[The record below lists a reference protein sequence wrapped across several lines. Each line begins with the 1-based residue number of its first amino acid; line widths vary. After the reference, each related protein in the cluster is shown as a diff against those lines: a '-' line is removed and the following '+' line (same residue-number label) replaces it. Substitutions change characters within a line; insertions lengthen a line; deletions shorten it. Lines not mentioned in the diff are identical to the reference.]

1 MNSSV
6 SPGPALAPIAC
17 SALAEELSPLL
28 AQLVLLLRRE
38 ASHLPVSAPQAG
50 VLLLLKYG
58 PRRVSDLTQG
68 VGVAQPTMTALV
80 DRMERQGWVRRM
92 PDPDDRRA
100 VRVEIT
106 RAGQEA
112 LAEVQSVR
120 IEALARRLAALS
132 NQQRVAI
139 ASALPALAALV
150 EQ

>member
-1 MNSSV
+1 M
-6 SPGPALAPIAC
+6 ALR
-17 SALAEELSPLL
+17 LAI
-28 AQLVLLLRRE
+28 
-38 ASHLPVSAPQAG
+38 
-50 VLLLLKYG
+50 
-58 PRRVSDLTQG
+58 
-68 VGVAQPTMTALV
+68 V
-80 DRMERQGWVRRM
+80 DRMERQGWVRRV
-92 PDPDDRRA
+92 PDPVDRRA